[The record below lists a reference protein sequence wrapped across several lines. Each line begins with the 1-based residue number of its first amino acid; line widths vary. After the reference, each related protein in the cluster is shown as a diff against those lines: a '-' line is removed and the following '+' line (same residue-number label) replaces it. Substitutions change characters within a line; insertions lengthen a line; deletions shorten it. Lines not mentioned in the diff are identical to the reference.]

1 MSIKNP
7 PETKDFWLNYRTS
20 VLRQGISEAKAEWY
34 VTWAENFAKFQKG
47 VPLRARTVKQIKDF
61 LSNLESQSGFEAWQ
75 VDQVKKALRLLYVD
89 FLKVPWATRKT
100 PQVNKSKE
108 QFIFSK
114 VQNSDVLLKNE
125 FRDTPVSK
133 EVVLRYADII
143 KRLRTEIRSRHY
155 SIRTEQ
161 AYEDWVR
168 RFVTFHYLKSPRDL
182 GANAVKEYLEYL
194 AEIRKISASTQ
205 NQALNALVFLYD
217 QVLMEPLGS
226 IGDFA
231 RAKRPKRLPVV
242 LTRKEVNHLLEQ
254 VTGIYGLMAGLLY
267 GGGLRLMECVR
278 LRIKDV
284 DFGQSQI
291 IVRDGKGKKDR
302 ITILPDRYKQA
313 LASHLLQVK
322 GIYEKDRKEGLA
334 AVYIW
339 PSLERKYPHAAREWI
354 WQYVFPSNKLS
365 VDPRSRTVRRHHIH
379 ENGLQ
384 KAIKS
389 AARENGLTKQMTSHA
404 LRHSFATHLLES
416 GYDIR
421 TVQELLGHAD
431 VSTTMIY
438 THVLNKPGLAV
449 KSPADESR
457 LSEQP
462 A

>member
-1 MSIKNP
+1 MSIKIL
-7 PETKDFWLNYRTS
+7 PEKKDFWQSYRAS
-20 VLRQGISEAKAEWY
+20 VLKQGIPETQAKWY
-34 VTWAENFAKFQKG
+34 VTWAESFAKFQKG
-47 VPLRARTVKQIKDF
+47 VPLKARSAKQVKAF
-61 LSNLESQSGFEAWQ
+61 LSNLENQPAIEVWQ
-75 VDQVKKALRLLYVD
+75 VEQAQKALRLLYVD
-89 FLKVPWATRKT
+89 FLKVPWATGKT
-100 PQVNKSKE
+100 PPVNNTNE
-108 QFIFSK
+108 QFIFSRI
-114 VQNSDVLLKNE
+114 QNADVLLKNE

-133 EVVLRYADII
+133 EVVIRYGDII

-168 RFVTFHYLKSPRDL
+168 RFVTFHNLKSPRDL

-194 AEIRKISASTQ
+194 AEVRKVAASTQ
-205 NQALNALVFLYD
+205 NQALNALVFLYEK
-217 QVLMEPLGS
+217 VLEEPLGAM
-226 IGDFA
+226 GDFT
-231 RAKRPKRLPVV
+231 RAKRPRRLPVV
-242 LTRKEVNHLLEQ
+242 LTRNEVSRLLDQ
-254 VTGIYGLMAGLLY
+254 MSGTYGLMAGLLY

-284 DFGQSQI
+284 DFEQSQI
-291 IVRDGKGKKDR
+291 VVRDGKGKKDR
-302 ITILPDRYKQA
+302 VTILPDRFKQA
-313 LASHLLQVK
+313 LKEHLVRVK
-322 GIYEKDRKEGLA
+322 EIYEEDRKEGLA
-334 AVYIW
+334 GVYLW
-339 PSLERKYPHAAREWI
+339 PAIERKYPHAAREWI
-354 WQYVFPSNKLS
+354 WQYVFPSGNLS
-365 VDPRSRTVRRHHIH
+365 VDPRSKKVRRHHLH

-384 KAIKS
+384 RAIKD
-389 AARENGLTKQMTSHA
+389 AAKKKGLTKQMTSHA
-404 LRHSFATHLLES
+404 LRHSFATHLLET